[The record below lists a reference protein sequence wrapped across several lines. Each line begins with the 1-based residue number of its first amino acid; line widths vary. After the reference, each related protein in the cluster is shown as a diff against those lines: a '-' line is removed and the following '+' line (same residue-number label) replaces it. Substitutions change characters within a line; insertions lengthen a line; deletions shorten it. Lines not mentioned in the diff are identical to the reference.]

1 MTFEDVKD
9 NVMRGKYVV
18 EGTTTHTYS
27 EYHFFDEDKS
37 VKWNKDEVIS
47 LNREIFDFIKALRQK
62 RVDAR
67 TSFDADLCKAA
78 TEEYN
83 VNEAQFNALYA
94 YVLENCTEHP
104 YICVNLIDD
113 VEDIVD
119 FFSTVVDMR

>member
-1 MTFEDVKD
+1 MTFENVKY
-9 NVMRGKYVV
+9 NVMQGKYKV
-18 EGTTTHTYS
+18 EGTTKNTYS
-27 EYHFFDEDKS
+27 EYHIFDEDKS
-37 VKWNKDEVIS
+37 VKWNKEEVIRQ
-47 LNREIFDFIKALRQK
+47 NREIFDFNKALRQE
-62 RVDAR
+62 RANAR
-67 TSFDADLCKAA
+67 TLFDTDLCKAA

-104 YICVNLIDD
+104 YICVNLIED